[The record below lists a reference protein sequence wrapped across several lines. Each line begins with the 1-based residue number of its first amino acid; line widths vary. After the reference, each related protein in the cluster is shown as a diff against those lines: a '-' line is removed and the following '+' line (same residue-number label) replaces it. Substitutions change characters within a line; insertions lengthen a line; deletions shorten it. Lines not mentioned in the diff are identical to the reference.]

1 MGIRPS
7 LRTFVEGRGKM
18 GSNVQGYCTV
28 PISNQIPSKDEC
40 HTPPNTTSSKCNP
53 GYCVVM

>member
-7 LRTFVEGRGKM
+7 LRKFVEGRGKM

-28 PISNQIPSKDEC
+28 PISNQIPRTNVT
-40 HTPPNTTSSKCNP
+40 HPTTTSSKCNP